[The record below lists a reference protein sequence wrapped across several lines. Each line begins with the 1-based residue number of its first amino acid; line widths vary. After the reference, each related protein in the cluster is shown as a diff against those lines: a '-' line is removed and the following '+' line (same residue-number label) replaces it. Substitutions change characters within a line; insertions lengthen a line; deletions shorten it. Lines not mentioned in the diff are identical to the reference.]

1 MANHEILLV
10 EDNPDDV
17 ELALHACR
25 NNRFDADIVVARDGE
40 EALEYL
46 FCTGRHA
53 GRIGAEIPTVMVLDL
68 NLPGIG
74 GLDVLRS
81 LRQNPRTRR
90 IPVVILTSSDDQ
102 ALVARGYELGVNS
115 YIRKPAEF
123 DAFAEIMSQ
132 LQQYWLVTN
141 TAPPV

>member
-1 MANHEILLV
+1 MANHKILLV

-17 ELALHACR
+17 ELALHACQS
-25 NNRFDADIVVARDGE
+25 NRIDADIIVARDGE

-53 GRIGAEIPTVMVLDL
+53 GRTCKDIPSVMVLDL
-68 NLPGIG
+68 KLPGIG
-74 GLDVLRS
+74 GLEVLRS
-81 LRQNPRTRR
+81 LRQHPETRR
-90 IPVVILTSSDDQ
+90 IPVVILTSSEDE
-102 ALVARGYELGVNS
+102 AHVVGGYELGVNS

-123 DAFAEIMSQ
+123 AAFTQIMSQ
-132 LQQYWLVTN
+132 LQRYWLVTN

>member
-1 MANHEILLV
+1 MASHKILLV

-25 NNRFDADIVVARDGE
+25 ITRLGADIVVARDGE

-46 FCTGRHA
+46 FGTGRYA
-53 GRIGAEIPTVMVLDL
+53 GRSSKDIPTVMVLDL

-74 GLDVLRS
+74 GLEVLRS
-81 LRQNPRTRR
+81 MRLCPETRR
-90 IPVVILTSSDDQ
+90 IPVVILTSSDEESS
-102 ALVARGYELGVNS
+102 VVGSYELGVNS
-115 YIRKPAEF
+115 YIRKPSDF
-123 DAFAEIMSQ
+123 DAFTDVIIR

-141 TAPPV
+141 TAPPM